1 MLLPQKHLVEGCRRL
16 PLLQNLGRCFEFA
29 GEGFK
34 RRLFV
39 RRRYSVELLLVLCG
53 ESGLLY
59 RGLILAVVVVL
70 LRDRSRHHVGD
81 ARSYCWSL
89 LKCAAGVDFVF
100 MVFLCFACLL
110 KWTGINLDWFK
121 RDGKTSLCLETR
133 LHNHSIRA
141 VLIARLHAVLTAV
154 FRLIKLKVT
163 HFTLLIRVFIHTE
176 ELIHGSEI
184 LLKACRVPQFLFTTS

>member
-1 MLLPQKHLVEGCRRL
+1 MLLPQKHLIEGCSRL

-34 RRLFV
+34 RRLFL

-53 ESGLLY
+53 ESGLLDSV
-59 RGLILAVVVVL
+59 LILTVVVVL
-70 LRDRSRHHVGD
+70 LRDGSRQDVGD

-89 LKCAAGVDFVF
+89 LECAAGVDFVF
-100 MVFLCFACLL
+100 MAFLCIASCL

-121 RDGKTSLCLETR
+121 RDGQAGLCLETR
-133 LHNHSIRA
+133 LHNHSIWA
-141 VLIARLHAVLTAV
+141 VLVARLHAVLTAV
-154 FRLIKLKVT
+154 FRLIKMKVT
-163 HFTLLIRVFIHTE
+163 HFCLLIRVFIHTE